1 MAAAALPN
9 STMSPDAGVKSA
21 PTERGDRALKQLTD
35 LFLANAAR
43 FGEAETI
50 ALDEALVR
58 LIEKTGDGPLAEL
71 SGVLS
76 TVELA
81 PPQTVRKLAF
91 HGDAKVAC
99 PILKNSSRLESKDL
113 IEIAGTLSQQHLL
126 AISQRKVLNEALTD
140 VLMRRGDASVS
151 EALARNPGAVFSE
164 CGYATLVGRAER
176 DDGLLEKLGLR
187 LDMPAD
193 LLRQIVEMATDVV
206 LARFLTAPRPV
217 AKAARPGETAA
228 PKARVSTVD
237 YKQAFNSVVA
247 LNRAGKLNKQAVNR
261 FAVGREYDNVV
272 ASLAFMCDVK
282 VEVIEP
288 FIESDRL
295 YALIVACKAARLDWS
310 VTTMIVHN
318 RPNCPAVTS
327 RELAQCRE
335 IFDGLLLSVAQ
346 FTVRFKSEHI

>member
-1 MAAAALPN
+1 MAAGALPN
-9 STMSPDAGVKSA
+9 STMSPDAGVKVA

-50 ALDEALVR
+50 VLDEALVR
-58 LIEKTGDGPLAEL
+58 LMEKTGEGSLAEL

-99 PILKNSSRLESKDL
+99 PILKNSNRLEGKDL

-193 LLRQIVEMATDVV
+193 LLRHIVEMATDVV
-206 LARFLTAPRPV
+206 LARFLTARRPV
-217 AKAARPGETAA
+217 AKAARPGEAA
-228 PKARVSTVD
+228 AAKARVSTVD

-310 VTTMIVHN
+310 VTTMIAHN
-318 RPNCPAVTS
+318 RPNCPPISS

-346 FTVRFKSEHI
+346 FTVRFKSENI

>member
-1 MAAAALPN
+1 MAAGALQN
-9 STMSPDAGVKSA
+9 STTSPDAGMKTA
-21 PTERGDRALKQLTD
+21 PAERNDRALKQLTD
-35 LFLANAAR
+35 LFLSNAAR
-43 FGEAETI
+43 FGETEI
-50 ALDEALVR
+50 EALDEALVR
-58 LIEKTGDGPLAEL
+58 LIERTGEGSLAEL
-71 SGVLS
+71 SAALS
-76 TVELA
+76 TVEQA
-81 PPQTVRKLAF
+81 PLQTVRRLAF
-91 HGDAKVAC
+91 HADAKVAC
-99 PILKNSSRLESKDL
+99 PILKNSNRLEAKDL
-113 IEIAGTLSQQHLL
+113 IEIAGTLGQQHLL
-126 AISQRKVLNEALTD
+126 AISQRKLLSEALTD
-140 VLMRRGDASVS
+140 VLLRRGNASVS
-151 EALARNPGAVFSE
+151 DALARNPGAVFSE

-176 DDGLLEKLGLR
+176 DEGLLERLGLR

-217 AKAARPGETAA
+217 AKAARQTAA

-261 FAVGREYDNVV
+261 FAVSREYDNVV

-318 RPNCPAVTS
+318 RPNCPSVTS